1 MNEQLQQ
8 ALTSILD
15 KTMSGVDASFEFMQ
29 AELPDVIQQLLM
41 WYATKS
47 AIFAI
52 LGMVILYALLKLDT
66 KAYKF
71 IKEEYDA
78 DEVFLIWGLMGSI
91 VRAIY
96 IWPLCMISNLDWLKI
111 WIAPK
116 IWLIE
121 YVASLVK

>member
-15 KTMSGVDASFEFMQ
+15 KTMSGVDASVEFMQ

-47 AIFAI
+47 AILAI
-52 LGMVILYALLKLDT
+52 LGMVILCALLKLDT
-66 KAYKF
+66 KAYKV
-71 IKEEYDA
+71 IKEEHDA

-96 IWPLCMISNLDWLKI
+96 ILPLCMISNLDWLQI

-121 YVASLVK
+121 YAASLVK